1 MNRINLE
8 ALKTLSSKGNLVY
21 QVPVLEPYLPKLMEL
36 IPDRYSKITSKP
48 YRNPQ
53 TNICYIDVLCTTE
66 TANLVERII
75 QFCGNTR
82 AIPLE
87 F

>member
-1 MNRINLE
+1 MNRIDLE
-8 ALKTLSSKGNLVY
+8 ALKTIGSTGELVY
-21 QVPVLEPYLPKLMEL
+21 QVPILEPYLPKLMEL
-36 IPDRYSKITSKP
+36 IPDRYSRVTSKP
-48 YRNPQ
+48 YRNQ
-53 TNICYIDVLCTTE
+53 TNNVCYIDVLCTTE